1 MAFDNLELLNKAFSL
16 ADDPT
21 YSIPREIAPNRRTVI
36 EDTAAEIRSDPAK
49 RRMWEHE
56 LQVETARREA
66 RRQARSMRSQS
77 RSGGKR
83 RRSRRR
89 RGKTRH

>member
-1 MAFDNLELLNKAFSL
+1 MSDILEILNKAFSL

-21 YSIPREIAPNRRTVI
+21 YSIPSDTHSFIRTLI
-36 EDTAAEIRSDPAK
+36 EKTANEIRNDPAK

-56 LQVETARREA
+56 RYLETGRREA
-66 RRQARSMRSQS
+66 RRQEQSRRSQS

-89 RGKTRH
+89 RSRRGKN